1 MRISSKVDYGLRAM
15 AELAS
20 RDAASPCR
28 AEEISRA
35 QGIPLTF
42 LLGILAEL
50 KKAHLVRS
58 RRGRVGGYA
67 LARPAEEISLADVA
81 RALEGP
87 LANVHDRS
95 LRTLRYPG
103 PAEALPEIW
112 MAVRTSLRDVLEA
125 VSVAELAAGR
135 LPREVKA
142 MARRYRKEQQ
152 RRER

>member
-20 RDAASPCR
+20 RDPAAPCR
-28 AEEISRA
+28 AEEISKA
-35 QGIPLTF
+35 QGIPVTF

-58 RRGRVGGYA
+58 HRGRVGGYS
-67 LARPAEEISLADVA
+67 LAGSAEEITLADVA

-87 LANVHDRS
+87 LANVHDQS

-103 PAEALPEIW
+103 PAQALPSVW
-112 MAVRTSLRDVLEA
+112 MAVRTSLRDVLETVTIA
-125 VSVAELAAGR
+125 QLAQGK
-135 LPREVKA
+135 LPAPVKG
-142 MARRYRKEQQ
+142 MAKRYQTEQR

>member
-1 MRISSKVDYGLRAM
+1 VRISSKVDYGLRAM
-15 AELAS
+15 AVLAS
-20 RDAASPCR
+20 REAGTPCR
-28 AEEISRA
+28 AEDVSVA

-58 RRGRVGGYA
+58 HRGRVGGFS

-87 LANVHDRS
+87 LANVHDQS

-103 PAEALPEIW
+103 PAEALPEVW
-112 MAVRTSLRDVLEA
+112 MAVRTSLREVLEN
-125 VSVAELAAGR
+125 VSVAQLANGR
-135 LPREVKA
+135 LPAPVKA
-142 MARRYRKEQQ
+142 MARRYRSEQ
-152 RRER
+152 RTRER

>member
-20 RDAASPCR
+20 RDPAAPCR
-28 AEEISRA
+28 AEEISKA
-35 QGIPLTF
+35 QGIPVTF

-58 RRGRVGGYA
+58 HRGRVGGYS
-67 LARPAEEISLADVA
+67 LAGSAEEITLADVA

-87 LANVHDRS
+87 LANVHDQS

-103 PAEALPEIW
+103 PAQALPS
-112 MAVRTSLRDVLEA
+112 VRVSANARNNGRDVMIDSPFL
-125 VSVAELAAGR
+125 VFDHL
-135 LPREVKA
+135 KA
-142 MARRYRKEQQ
+142 IFIPAMKARGDPA
-152 RRER
+152 